1 MVTFDEAVT
10 FHGHRCPGLAI
21 GFRMTLAAM
30 AALGVSRAGD
40 EELVAISENS
50 ACGIDALQLLSGCTC
65 GKGNLI
71 LRDFGK
77 PVYTLYSRTT
87 GRGVRVLFR
96 DAAIPAELRGDRDGR
111 LRYIL
116 AAADAAILTLA
127 PVNSEPPEKARI
139 FATLTCAGCGEPVM
153 ETRLQDVSG
162 RQLCIPCAAKVA
174 GSDGPLET
182 VTGN

>member
-1 MVTFDEAVT
+1 MIPTFDDAVV

-65 GKGNLI
+65 GKGNLV

-87 GRGVRVLFR
+87 GKGVRVLFR

-116 AAADAAILTLA
+116 AAAVEEILVLTPA
-127 PVNSEPPEKARI
+127 SGEPPEKARI
-139 FATLTCAGCGEPVM
+139 FTTLTCSGCGEPVM
-153 ETRLQDVSG
+153 ETRLQDVGG
-162 RQLCIPCAAKVA
+162 RQLCSPCAGKLA
-174 GSDGPLET
+174 
-182 VTGN
+182 